1 MQKYQLVF
9 LACCLVHCIR
19 AQDFYESFRFS
30 ETLTCPF
37 DPEAQVEWPVD
48 WSVYHTKNNLWD
60 GEVDSAWCISVEL
73 VVMGFNRR
81 MYLNAEEIDGERPVF
96 IRYMG
101 FQSNPVALPPDMLY
115 SAETSLSTH
124 NGASFIIGNGY
135 PPLSGTLFSVDIP
148 AEDSISRDARIR
160 FYEFQDSVDWVYSS
174 SCFASE
180 KFVDQYLKEVV
191 FALSIRHSQTK
202 GHLVEF
208 NYFYMAPVYEFDILT
223 QHEISQEWWVDTSYA
238 VPIWALGSWPYYYYY
253 NYLMPYTS
261 PDYPS
266 SAHIGYYDLAPE
278 IQVDTAQTITVIVEK
293 GMTLVPQHFATLRG
307 QLVSPQDSIR
317 HRVELLNNGGT
328 MCLQL
333 IADFIFGDETRYT
346 HKSGSIEMRG
356 DLSCMMFKSGA
367 TIEIAEGASLDYGNQ
382 GIGFLAMKQGSEM
395 ILRDNAKLTIH
406 NTLVIQLS
414 PTWNHTH
421 STVYLYPG
429 SRLTFSETGN
439 LEAWGSNEL
448 RLRVMMLGGELDVS
462 FLSKDERDLIEFVYP
477 SLPILSVE
485 NKLILIKDESHHE
498 LRLYFNAEQEFA
510 GTVMLSDLAGRILNS
525 QLIEV
530 YPGHFYYSLDLEDL
544 SAGWYVAVVQTPNSW
559 LSASF
564 THHP

>member
-1 MQKYQLVF
+1 
-9 LACCLVHCIR
+9 
-19 AQDFYESFRFS
+19 
-30 ETLTCPF
+30 
-37 DPEAQVEWPVD
+37 
-48 WSVYHTKNNLWD
+48 
-60 GEVDSAWCISVEL
+60 
-73 VVMGFNRR
+73 
-81 MYLNAEEIDGERPVF
+81 
-96 IRYMG
+96 
-101 FQSNPVALPPDMLY
+101 
-115 SAETSLSTH
+115 
-124 NGASFIIGNGY
+124 
-135 PPLSGTLFSVDIP
+135 
-148 AEDSISRDARIR
+148 
-160 FYEFQDSVDWVYSS
+160 
-174 SCFASE
+174 
-180 KFVDQYLKEVV
+180 
-191 FALSIRHSQTK
+191 
-202 GHLVEF
+202 
-208 NYFYMAPVYEFDILT
+208 
-223 QHEISQEWWVDTSYA
+223 
-238 VPIWALGSWPYYYYY
+238 
-253 NYLMPYTS
+253 
-261 PDYPS
+261 
-266 SAHIGYYDLAPE
+266 
-278 IQVDTAQTITVIVEK
+278 
-293 GMTLVPQHFATLRG
+293 
-307 QLVSPQDSIR
+307 
-317 HRVELLNNGGT
+317 

-395 ILRDNAKLTIH
+395 ILRNNAKLTIH
-406 NTLVIQLS
+406 NTLVLQLS

-421 STVYLYPG
+421 PTVYLYPG
-429 SRLTFSETGN
+429 SRLTFSEAGN

-525 QLIEV
+525 QSIEV
-530 YPGHFYYSLDLEDL
+530 YPGHFYYPLDLEDL